1 MSDTPATVPVDQP
14 SAAPTQKWVAGV
26 GTGGG
31 ALVLVWIAGL
41 LGVDLTPET
50 AGALVLAAGAVAA
63 WLRRNR
69 AVVLDVID
77 RDGNG
82 AHHDL
87 DGDGLADR

>member
-1 MSDTPATVPVDQP
+1 MSDTPDPVDQP
-14 SAAPTQKWVAGV
+14 TLAPTQKWVAGV
-26 GTGGG
+26 GTGSSVL
-31 ALVLVWIAGL
+31 ALVWIAGL

-50 AGALVLAAGAVAA
+50 AGALVLLAGGAAA

-69 AVVLDVID
+69 AVVLDALD

-82 AHHDL
+82 AHHDV